1 MNSGPLS
8 TSRRGWEKRN
18 LPGWTRL
25 RRNGVSFSRAFCST
39 CMCSPSRASLMTGLF
54 PAQHGVT
61 DTLALGPSGTGQ
73 QVLPTNLPNLA
84 TVMSEAGYEV
94 VYKGK
99 WHLSKPQG
107 DPDDDTWQPSDVAR
121 YGFSRW
127 NPPDA
132 GENQDID
139 QFGGGNAD
147 NDGRF
152 MEDRQQEG
160 ALDYLRGAAAAQQP
174 FCLVVSLVNPHDV
187 LAYPSTWRDGG
198 YEGRKWLRGSIDL
211 PPNQNDNLRTK
222 PTVQREILVTLAEAL
237 GPLPTRTQQRN
248 YLNFYGNVLKEADRH
263 LVELLDTLDETG
275 LTDNTV
281 IVATSDHGEMGLSHG
296 GLRQKAYNV
305 YEETLRV
312 PLVWSNP
319 ALFPKPRVAKALV
332 SHVDLLPTLAT
343 LFGASDRGTS
353 WQGIDY
359 SAVVQQ
365 PTRKGPQDYVA
376 FTFDDHPDLLAGDT
390 RIRCIREGRYNLARY
405 FDADKPNLP
414 DQWEMYDLKEDP
426 LEMVNIAYRGYRRT
440 PKQQA
445 QLDRLR
451 TKLAEV
457 EQTRLQPL

>member
-1 MNSGPLS
+1 METAIMKRRDVLRAAALAPALLGGSEVTASAPFSGKNLIIFITDQQRAAQHFP
-8 TSRRGWEKRN
+8 RGWEKRN

-187 LAYPSTWRDGG
+187 LAYPST
-198 YEGRKWLRGSIDL
+198 
-211 PPNQNDNLRTK
+211 
-222 PTVQREILVTLAEAL
+222 
-237 GPLPTRTQQRN
+237 
-248 YLNFYGNVLKEADRH
+248 
-263 LVELLDTLDETG
+263 
-275 LTDNTV
+275 
-281 IVATSDHGEMGLSHG
+281 
-296 GLRQKAYNV
+296 
-305 YEETLRV
+305 
-312 PLVWSNP
+312 
-319 ALFPKPRVAKALV
+319 
-332 SHVDLLPTLAT
+332 
-343 LFGASDRGTS
+343 
-353 WQGIDY
+353 
-359 SAVVQQ
+359 
-365 PTRKGPQDYVA
+365 
-376 FTFDDHPDLLAGDT
+376 
-390 RIRCIREGRYNLARY
+390 
-405 FDADKPNLP
+405 
-414 DQWEMYDLKEDP
+414 
-426 LEMVNIAYRGYRRT
+426 
-440 PKQQA
+440 
-445 QLDRLR
+445 
-451 TKLAEV
+451 
-457 EQTRLQPL
+457 